1 MVNHILITC
10 TLVLAVIISFPV
22 YAGRTENGDY
32 DLQSDTKKLSL
43 QEQKTLLTA
52 ICGNKNIRKEEG
64 NYICDRVPNYPEGCA
79 GIDPFKITGVNF
91 GNFTGNDRVEAIID
105 YNGCEAHVN
114 EFGGSVLLRQES
126 GKWRVISFTPG
137 IRTNTC
143 LNFQSSLLCFIYH
156 TNMAGEFTGIVE
168 TVIKNN
174 KLIQKSHLLDLS
186 YPTTL
191 IEECRFFGK
200 PYSMRYLQDWKRQ
213 GNDVVLEV
221 RYAADVNPPKT
232 CKDTELK
239 QFEQTVKKQTV
250 SGTLIYHKTENGFI
264 LAPESQAFLIV
275 LNRMNRIDDSE
286 DDDTAET
293 QKSASTSDSDFRDV
307 QWGMSVNK
315 VKEIEKT
322 KLISEQKGYKD
333 ILIYSDSLM
342 GLDCHVGY
350 VFVNDKLVRSKYII
364 TQKHTNKN
372 EYIYDYDRLKKILI
386 DKYGEPEWTK
396 NNDDKTWL
404 NSLFKGSPEDWGK
417 AVSAGHLV
425 YSSEWHT
432 PKSKIGLS
440 LSGDNF
446 EIELVIEY
454 KSWKFGELEEKA
466 DRENAKSRM

>member
-10 TLVLAVIISFPV
+10 TLVLAVIISLPL
-22 YAGRTENGDY
+22 YAGPTENGDY
-32 DLQSDTKKLSL
+32 DLQSDTKKPSL

-52 ICGNKNIRKEEG
+52 ICANKNIRKEEG
-64 NYICDRVPNYPEGCA
+64 NYICDNVPDYPTGCSR
-79 GIDPFKITGVNF
+79 FEITGINY
-91 GNFTGNDRVEAIID
+91 GSFTGNNRVEAIID
-105 YNGCEAHVN
+105 YDGCEPHAN
-114 EFGGSVLLRQES
+114 EFGGSVLLRQKS

-137 IRTNTC
+137 IHTHIC
-143 LNFQSSLLCFIYH
+143 FNFENSLLCLSDSMHQGDVTQDISE
-156 TNMAGEFTGIVE
+156 M
-168 TVIKNN
+168 VIKDN
-174 KLIQKSHLLDLS
+174 KVIKKSSLIYLGYLQLN
-186 YPTTL
+186 TL
-191 IEECRFFGK
+191 IEECLFLGK
-200 PYSMRYLQDWKRQ
+200 SYSMSYLQDWKRQ

-221 RYAADVNPPKT
+221 RYAANVNPPKT

-239 QFEQTVKKQTV
+239 QFEQTVKEHTV

-264 LAPESQAFLIV
+264 LAPESQALLTV

-286 DDDTAET
+286 EDNDIAET
-293 QKSASTSDSDFRDV
+293 QKSASTSDPDFRDV

-372 EYIYDYDRLKKILI
+372 DYIYDYDHLKQILI
-386 DKYGEPEWTK
+386 DKYGKPEWTK

-425 YSSEWHT
+425 YASEWHT
-432 PKSKIGLS
+432 PKSKIALS

-454 KSWKFGELEEKA
+454 KSWRFGELEEKA